1 MVTKL
6 LEATAII
13 NNKTIHI
20 INTQMDIYVSWNIID
35 NIVNVKFVSG
45 YFEYVSKYEYYTRYS
60 KIDFTTDNSFK
71 QNIIINE
78 SSTTPISALINFDTK
93 SIQIKF

>member
-20 INTQMDIYVSWNIID
+20 INTQMDICVSWNIID
-35 NIVNVKFVSG
+35 DIFSVEFVSG
-45 YFEYVSKYEYYTRYS
+45 HFEYVSKYEYYNRYS

-71 QNIIINE
+71 NNIIIKD
-78 SSTTPISALINFDTK
+78 SSTTPTSAIINLDNKT
-93 SIQIKF
+93 ITIKF

>member
-1 MVTKL
+1 MITKL

-13 NNKTIHI
+13 NNKKIHI
-20 INTQMDIYVSWNIID
+20 INTQMNIYVHWDITD

-60 KIDFTTDNSFK
+60 KIDFTTDSSFK

-78 SSTTPISALINFDTK
+78 SSTTPISTLINFDTK